1 MITGFVLRRPWVAV
15 TCFLPFLAAAAE
27 PLIFDSCL
35 DAQGRT
41 VTVVADSEQAMLV
54 RSDSK
59 QGQPLIRYNPD
70 VLPGLGSRSRL
81 FFYAHQCA
89 RLGLP
94 AGDPESATDIARQ
107 ADCLGLGALK
117 KEICATRLR

>member
-15 TCFLPFLAAAAE
+15 ICFLPFLAAAAE

-41 VTVVADSEQAMLV
+41 VTAVADSEQAMLV
-54 RSDSK
+54 RSDSQ

-70 VLPGLGSRSRL
+70 VLPRLGSPSRL

-89 RLGLP
+89 RLGLDVYKRQIS
-94 AGDPESATDIARQ
+94 ASCRFPERSSKPTAPSRPTNSNS
-107 ADCLGLGALK
+107 
-117 KEICATRLR
+117 